1 MKVLKGNFEST
12 KKRIKNIFFPRLHQ
26 KVSVGAVS
34 RKVEEKINIFFR
46 KIYSGF
52 LSENFSTEVA
62 FCWSASLR
70 PRLRDLEL
78 E

>member
-12 KKRIKNIFFPRLHQ
+12 KKRIKNIFFLDFIKKFRSGRFPGKL
-26 KVSVGAVS
+26 K
-34 RKVEEKINIFFR
+34 KKINIFFR

-62 FCWSASLR
+62 FCWSARLR
-70 PRLRDLEL
+70 PQLRDLEL

>member
-1 MKVLKGNFEST
+1 MKVLKGNSEPT

-70 PRLRDLEL
+70 PQLRDLEL